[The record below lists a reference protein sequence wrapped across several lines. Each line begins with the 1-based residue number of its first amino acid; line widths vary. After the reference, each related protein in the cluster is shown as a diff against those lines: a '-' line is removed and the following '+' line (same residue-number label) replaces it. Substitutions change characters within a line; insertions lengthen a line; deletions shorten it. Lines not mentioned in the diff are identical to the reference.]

1 MPSLKLTGQLKKE
14 IKTMHASI
22 KLIQLMKPCISIGL
36 LILISGC
43 VSGDISDIE
52 NQVSEIMARPGG
64 RIEPLPEIKPYEAY
78 AYQSGKSDSR
88 SPFQLF
94 YVIEKPEIEEG
105 TDDGLTEEMER
116 EIRNRNREEL
126 EQFEL
131 DSLRM
136 VGTLDNDNNN
146 WGIVLDP
153 DGAIHRVKVGNY
165 IGANIGK
172 IINVYEDRI
181 ELREIVQDSSGRWE
195 EREAALALIEE

>member
-1 MPSLKLTGQLKKE
+1 MKSHIQVYKFLKALF
-14 IKTMHASI
+14 
-22 KLIQLMKPCISIGL
+22 CL
-36 LILISGC
+36 LSILIVSSC
-43 VSGDISDIE
+43 VSRDISNLE
-52 NQVSEIMARPGG
+52 NKVSEIMARPGG
-64 RIEPLPEIKPYEAY
+64 RIDPLPEIKPYEAY
-78 AYQSGKSDSR
+78 AYQSGKVNAR
-88 SPFQLF
+88 NPFKQF
-94 YVIEKPEIEEG
+94 FVIDKPEVEAG
-105 TDDGLTEEMER
+105 VVDDGLTEEMER

-136 VGTLDNDNNN
+136 VGTLDNENNN

-153 DGAIHRVKVGNY
+153 DGVVHRVSVGNY
-165 IGANIGK
+165 IGLNIGK

>member
-1 MPSLKLTGQLKKE
+1 MKFVKATLCLSL
-14 IKTMHASI
+14 IAS
-22 KLIQLMKPCISIGL
+22 LSA
-36 LILISGC
+36 C
-43 VSGDISDIE
+43 VSRDISNLE

-88 SPFQLF
+88 NPFKLF
-94 YVIEKPEIEEG
+94 YVVSKPEIEEG
-105 TDDGLTEEMER
+105 VVDDGLTEEMER

-136 VGTLDNDNNN
+136 VGTLENENNN

-153 DGAIHRVKVGNY
+153 DGVVHRVSVGNY
-165 IGANIGK
+165 LGVNIGK

-181 ELREIVQDSSGRWE
+181 ELREIVQDSGGRWE

>member
-1 MPSLKLTGQLKKE
+1 MTSRIQKNESLRT
-14 IKTMHASI
+14 
-22 KLIQLMKPCISIGL
+22 L
-36 LILISGC
+36 LCLLAITTISGC
-43 VSGDISDIE
+43 VSRDIGDLED
-52 NQVSEIMARPGG
+52 QVSDVMVRPGG

-78 AYQSGKSDSR
+78 AYKSGQAEGR
-88 SPFQLF
+88 NPFKLF
-94 YVIEKPEIEEG
+94 FVIDKPEIQEG
-105 TDDGLTEEMER
+105 AVDDGLTEEMER

-153 DGAIHRVKVGNY
+153 DGVVHRVSVGNY
-165 IGANIGK
+165 LGVNIGK
-172 IINVYEDRI
+172 IINIYEDRI